1 MFRINLGQEF
11 ESMRRMSIIQQFQ
24 MSADSLFEAYDT
36 RDVNEAVKYAKDN
49 SEKKITDGFDD
60 CMAEV
65 KELFIKAIDWLEKN
79 GRKI

>member
-1 MFRINLGQEF
+1 MFRINLDQEF

-24 MSADSLFEAYDT
+24 MSADSLFETYDT

-49 SEKKITDGFDD
+49 SEKIATDGFDD
-60 CMAEV
+60 CMLEV
-65 KELFIKAIDWLEKN
+65 KELFIKAIEWLEKN